1 MDSELIAYLDE
12 RFQEVSRQTDGL
24 RDEIA
29 KRLDWIESSV
39 CQTQAAVEDLRN
51 DLHSMAHALIAVNG
65 QVDSFRADVAWQ
77 FYDAR
82 VVIRR
87 FQWELERRVRPLESW
102 KEREGRD
109 PIAVL
114 RERLANGT
122 LGAG

>member
-1 MDSELIAYLDE
+1 
-12 RFQEVSRQTDGL
+12 
-24 RDEIA
+24 
-29 KRLDWIESSV
+29 
-39 CQTQAAVEDLRN
+39 
-51 DLHSMAHALIAVNG
+51 MAHALIAVHG